1 MGSMN
6 QKSTF
11 MIIDRKT
18 NVKYRYGNDRFL
30 CRGLLCR
37 YSKEAIVK
45 IAAYRSGIKEDY
57 CADTI
62 GSNKKVIV

>member
-45 IAAYRSGIKEDY
+45 IAAYRGGIKEDY
-57 CADTI
+57 YADTI

>member
-6 QKSTF
+6 HKGTF

-37 YSKEAIVK
+37 YSNEAIVK

>member
-30 CRGLLCR
+30 YRGLLCG

>member
-1 MGSMN
+1 MVSMN

>member
-6 QKSTF
+6 QKGTF

-30 CRGLLCR
+30 YRGLLCG

-57 CADTI
+57 YADTI